1 MAQWMFLLISA
12 ALILAIGV
20 WVPMAL
26 WLAVKDNKPQSP
38 SNWKWWRVAYIV
50 CAVLGIVSFFLPTGI
65 VAACAA
71 SAWLL
76 FTIAIGLLGLSY
88 LNAVRFSNASIT
100 LIAFG
105 MIFLPVG
112 GIWLAASRLGYPLL
126 GFEEPLV
133 SLTAAHF
140 HYTGLATTFGVG
152 LAGRVLPNDQKLT
165 LIIYRLVCISMVAA
179 VPLVATGINGHP
191 LIEKIGVAWLSG
203 GLMLFAGLLV
213 QISFMEALPVVP
225 RVFAFLAAIT
235 IVLSMSLA
243 MCYRFHFV
251 LLSIPQMLA
260 THGALNA
267 FVFVPLLML
276 SFLMLGKRRNA

>member
-26 WLAVKDNKPQSP
+26 WIALKDSKLRSP
-38 SNWKWWRVAYIV
+38 SNWKWWRIAYFV
-50 CAVLGIVSFFLPTGI
+50 CAGFGVISFFLPTGI

-71 SAWLL
+71 SAWLS

-100 LIAFG
+100 LISFG
-105 MIFLPVG
+105 MIFLPIG

-133 SLTAAHF
+133 SLTASHF
-140 HYTGLATTFGVG
+140 HYTGLATTVGVG
-152 LAGRVLPNDQKLT
+152 LAGRVLPGDQKLT

-213 QISFMEALPVVP
+213 QISLMKALPVVP
-225 RVFAFLAAIT
+225 RILTSLAALT

-251 LLSIPQMLA
+251 MLSIPQMLA

-276 SFLMLGKRRNA
+276 SFLLLRKHGNE